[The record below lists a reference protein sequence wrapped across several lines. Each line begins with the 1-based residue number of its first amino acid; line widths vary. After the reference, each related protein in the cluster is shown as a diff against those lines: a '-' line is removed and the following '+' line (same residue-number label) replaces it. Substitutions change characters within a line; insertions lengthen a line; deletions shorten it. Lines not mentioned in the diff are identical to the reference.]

1 VSTPLRVG
9 RIVALN
15 MYPIYHH
22 LEQTADPGLVFT
34 DGLPTALNAALLDG
48 DLDVSAMSS
57 IEYARNAD
65 RLALLPV
72 ASISAAGAVDS
83 IQVFSRVPFEQ
94 IRSVAVTPHS
104 ATSVA
109 LLRILV
115 GPEVTFAPLAGP
127 PADAFDAVDG
137 VLLIADEALHGL
149 RDGLAPVHTDLGERW
164 RNLTGLPMVFAVW
177 AARPDVASH
186 TQLAHLTSLLRDA
199 QTRFADDPDTV
210 VTAAA
215 RRFPFPP
222 DYIRGY
228 FSRLGY
234 AFGADEQAGLRRFL
248 ELAHDAGELTTVPA
262 LDRAKVAGIGVL
274 DGPCSLSSDVE
285 RRLLETGFGAH
296 D

>member
-1 VSTPLRVG
+1 MSTPLRVG

-22 LEQTADPGLVFT
+22 LEQTTDPGLVFT

-65 RLALLPV
+65 RLELLPV

-115 GPEVTFAPLAGP
+115 GPEVLFTPLTSSPG
-127 PADAFDAVDG
+127 DALDTVDG

-149 RDGLAPVHTDLGERW
+149 RDGLAPIHVDLGELW

-177 AARPDVASH
+177 AARRDGPSQ
-186 TQLAHLTSLLRDA
+186 TQLANLTSLLRGA
-199 QTRFADDPDTV
+199 QARFADDPDTV
-210 VTAAA
+210 VAAA
-215 RRFPFPP
+215 AKRFPFPS

-248 ELAHDAGELTTVPA
+248 ELAQDADELTTVPA
-262 LDRAKVAGIGVL
+262 LDG
-274 DGPCSLSSDVE
+274 E
-285 RRLLETGFGAH
+285 RVVGRT
-296 D
+296 

>member
-1 VSTPLRVG
+1 MG

-22 LEQTADPGLVFT
+22 LEQTPDPGLVFT
-34 DGLPTALNAALLDG
+34 DGLPAALNAAVLSG

-65 RLALLPV
+65 QLELLPV

-115 GPEVTFAPLAGP
+115 GPAVTFTQLIAPASAALREV
-127 PADAFDAVDG
+127 DA

-149 RDGLAPVHTDLGERW
+149 REGLAPVHTDLGERW
-164 RNLTGLPMVFAVW
+164 RDLTGLPMVFAVW
-177 AARPDVASH
+177 AARRDVTARE
-186 TQLAHLTSLLRDA
+186 QLANLTALLHEA
-199 QTRFADDPDTV
+199 QVRFAADPDAIV
-210 VTAAA
+210 AAA
-215 RRFPFPP
+215 SERFPFPS

-228 FSRLGY
+228 FDRLGY
-234 AFGADEQAGLRRFL
+234 GFGAAERAGLSRFL
-248 ELAHDAGELTTVPA
+248 DLARDAGELPGA
-262 LDRAKVAGIGVL
+262 
-274 DGPCSLSSDVE
+274 PCV
-285 RRLLETGFGAH
+285 TA
-296 D
+296 

>member
-1 VSTPLRVG
+1 MSTPLRVG

-22 LEQTADPGLVFT
+22 LEQAADPGLAFT

-48 DLDVSAMSS
+48 HLDVSAMSS
-57 IEYARNAD
+57 IEYARNAE
-65 RLALLPV
+65 RLELLPV

-83 IQVFSRVPFEQ
+83 IQVFSRMPFER

-115 GPEVTFAPLAGP
+115 GPEVAFTPLTGP
-127 PADAFDAVDG
+127 PAAALGTVDS
-137 VLLIADEALHGL
+137 VLLIADEALHAL

-164 RNLTGLPMVFAVW
+164 RELTGLPMVFAVW
-177 AARPDVASH
+177 AARRDAASH
-186 TQLAHLTSLLRDA
+186 EQLAHLTSLLRDA

-210 VTAAA
+210 VAAA
-215 RRFPFPP
+215 ASRFPFPP
-222 DYIRGY
+222 DYIHGY

-234 AFGADEQAGLRRFL
+234 GFGPGENAGLRRFL
-248 ELAHDAGELTTVPA
+248 ELAQAAGELAIVPPLA
-262 LDRAKVAGIGVL
+262 RAEVIGIGVFN
-274 DGPCSLSSDVE
+274 GPGGRS
-285 RRLLETGFGAH
+285 
-296 D
+296 

>member
-1 VSTPLRVG
+1 MSTQLRVG

-22 LEQTADPGLVFT
+22 LEQTPDPGLVFT
-34 DGLPTALNAALLDG
+34 DGLPAALNAAVLGG

-65 RLALLPV
+65 QLELLPV

-115 GPEVTFAPLAGP
+115 GPAVTFTQLAAPP
-127 PADAFDAVDG
+127 SDALREVDA

-149 RDGLAPVHTDLGERW
+149 REGLAPVHTDLGQRW
-164 RNLTGLPMVFAVW
+164 RDMTALPMVFAVW
-177 AARPDVASH
+177 AARRDVASPEG
-186 TQLAHLTSLLRDA
+186 LERLTSLLRDA
-199 QTRFADDPDTV
+199 RTSFVANPDPV
-210 VTAAA
+210 VAAA
-215 RRFPFPP
+215 AARFPFPP
-222 DYIRGY
+222 DYIREY
-228 FSRLGY
+228 FSRLVY
-234 AFGADEQAGLRRFL
+234 AFGPDERTGLRRFL
-248 ELAHDAGELTTVPA
+248 DLACHAGQ
-262 LDRAKVAGIGVL
+262 
-274 DGPCSLSSDVE
+274 LSSVPSIPI
-285 RRLLETGFGAH
+285 ETRQVVPYIYEEDQH
-296 D
+296 LH

>member
-1 VSTPLRVG
+1 MSTPLRVG

-22 LEQTADPGLVFT
+22 LEQTHDPGLTFT
-34 DGLPTALNAALLDG
+34 DGLPAALNAALLDG

-65 RLALLPV
+65 HLELLPV

-83 IQVFSRVPFEQ
+83 IQVFSRIPFEQ

-115 GPEVTFAPLAGP
+115 GPEVRFAPLPGP
-127 PADAFDAVDG
+127 PADAFDAFDA

-149 RDGLAPVHTDLGERW
+149 GDGLAPVHTDLGERW

-177 AARPDVASH
+177 AARRDGPSH
-186 TQLAHLTSLLRDA
+186 TQVANLTSLLRDA

-210 VTAAA
+210 VAAA
-215 RRFPFPP
+215 AERFPFPP

-228 FSRLGY
+228 FSRLSY

-248 ELAHDAGELTTVPA
+248 ELAHDAGELTKVPGLA
-262 LDRAKVAGIGVL
+262 A
-274 DGPCSLSSDVE
+274 
-285 RRLLETGFGAH
+285 
-296 D
+296 

>member
-1 VSTPLRVG
+1 
-9 RIVALN
+9 

-22 LEQTADPGLVFT
+22 LEQAADPGLVFT
-34 DGLPTALNAALLDG
+34 DGLPAALNAALLDG
-48 DLDVSAMSS
+48 ALDVSAMSS

-65 RLALLPV
+65 RLELLPI

-83 IQVFSRVPFEQ
+83 IQVFSHVPFEQ

-115 GPEVTFAPLAGP
+115 GPDVTFAQLAGS

-149 RDGLAPVHTDLGERW
+149 RDGLAPVTTDLGERW
-164 RNLTGLPMVFAVW
+164 RSLTGLPMVFAVW
-177 AARPDVASH
+177 AARRDVPSH

-210 VTAAA
+210 VAAA
-215 RRFPFPP
+215 AERFPFPP

-228 FSRLGY
+228 FARLGY
-234 AFGADEQAGLRRFL
+234 AFGADEYAGLRRFL
-248 ELAHDAGELTTVPA
+248 DLAHDAGELPTVPA
-262 LDRAKVAGIGVL
+262 LDRPEVVGVGL
-274 DGPCSLSSDVE
+274 SGGPGEQSGADDRHLHT
-285 RRLLETGFGAH
+285 TGRGAL
-296 D
+296 

>member
-1 VSTPLRVG
+1 MSTPLRVG

-34 DGLPTALNAALLDG
+34 DGLPAALNAALLDG

-65 RLALLPV
+65 RLELLPV

-94 IRSVAVTPHS
+94 MRSVAVTPHS

-109 LLRILV
+109 LLRVLV
-115 GPEVTFAPLAGP
+115 GPEVMFTPLTSP
-127 PADAFDAVDG
+127 PADTLGTVDG

-149 RDGLAPVHTDLGERW
+149 RAGFAPIHTDLGELW

-177 AARPDVASH
+177 AARRDTPSQ
-186 TQLAHLTSLLRDA
+186 TQLANLTSLLRDA
-199 QTRFADDPDTV
+199 QTRFDDDPATV
-210 VTAAA
+210 VAAA
-215 RRFPFPP
+215 AERFPFPP

-234 AFGADEQAGLRRFL
+234 AFGADEQAGLRRFF
-248 ELAHDAGELTTVPA
+248 ELAHDAGELSGVPQ
-262 LDRAKVAGIGVL
+262 LIGEVL
-274 DGPCSLSSDVE
+274 MWP
-285 RRLLETGFGAH
+285 
-296 D
+296 

>member
-15 MYPIYHH
+15 MYPIYHY
-22 LEQTADPGLVFT
+22 LEQTRDPGLAFT
-34 DGLPTALNAALLDG
+34 DGLPAALNAALLDG

-65 RLALLPV
+65 HLELLPV

-115 GPEVTFAPLAGP
+115 GPEVTFTLLTVS
-127 PADAFDAVDG
+127 PADALTEVDG

-149 RDGLAPVHTDLGERW
+149 RERLAPTHTDLGERW
-164 RNLTGLPMVFAVW
+164 QALTGLPMVFAVW
-177 AARPDVASH
+177 AARPDLASRA
-186 TQLAHLTSLLRDA
+186 QLAHLTSLLGDA
-199 QTRFADDPDTV
+199 QTRFAGDPATV

-215 RRFPFPP
+215 ERFPFPP

-234 AFGADEQAGLRRFL
+234 GFGTDEQAGLRRFL
-248 ELAHDAGELTTVPA
+248 ELAHDAGELTTVP
-262 LDRAKVAGIGVL
+262 VL
-274 DGPCSLSSDVE
+274 
-285 RRLLETGFGAH
+285 AA
-296 D
+296 